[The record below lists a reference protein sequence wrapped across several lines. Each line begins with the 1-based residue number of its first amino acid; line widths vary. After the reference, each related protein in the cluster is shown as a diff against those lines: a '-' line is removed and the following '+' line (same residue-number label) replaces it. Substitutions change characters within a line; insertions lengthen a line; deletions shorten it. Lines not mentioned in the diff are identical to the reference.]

1 MLALVERR
9 RIMRVFGRFI
19 NILLVII
26 LLFLGF
32 KIMQNKLEGKPP
44 TFFGHQVYY
53 VLSGSMEPTLPT
65 GSIII
70 VKDITIETKLSLG
83 DIITFKMPYNED
95 ILVTHRIN
103 EVINENG
110 QLVYRT
116 KGDANPIQ
124 DPWIIERDSIVSVY
138 SGVKLPIVG
147 YLYKEIHKS
156 FSIFLLL
163 TILGLILISY
173 GLKLINKKE

>member
-1 MLALVERR
+1 M
-9 RIMRVFGRFI
+9 MRVFGRFI

-26 LLFLGF
+26 LLILSY
-32 KIMQNKLEGKPP
+32 KILQSKLDGKPP

-53 VLSGSMEPTLPT
+53 VVSGSMEPTLPT

-70 VKDITIETKLSLG
+70 VKNITRETKLSLG

-116 KGDANPIQ
+116 KGDANMVQ
-124 DPWIIERDSIVSVY
+124 DPWIIERKSIVSVY
-138 SGVKLPIVG
+138 SGVKLPVVG
-147 YLYKEIHKS
+147 YIYKEVHKS
-156 FSIFLLL
+156 FSLFLLL
-163 TILGLILISY
+163 TILGLILVSH

>member
-1 MLALVERR
+1 
-9 RIMRVFGRFI
+9 MRVFGRFI

-26 LLFLGF
+26 LLILGY
-32 KIMQNKLEGKPP
+32 KIIQSKIEGKPP

-53 VLSGSMEPTLPT
+53 VLSGSMEPTLPK

-70 VKDITIETKLSLG
+70 VKDITSETKLSLG

-124 DPWIIERDSIVSVY
+124 DPWIIEKESIVSVY

-147 YLYKEIHKS
+147 YFLKQIHKS
-156 FSIFLLL
+156 FSISLLL